1 MKKTIYKPK
10 YESVVRKLKEARLQ
24 SGMKQEAVADALGKY
39 QSYVSKVESG
49 DRRIDVIEL
58 LEFAR
63 LYKKNI
69 QFFLEEAT

>member
-10 YESVVRKLKEARLQ
+10 YESVVKKLKEVRLQ
-24 SGMKQEAVADALGKY
+24 LGMKQETVAEALGKY

-58 LEFAR
+58 LEFAK
-63 LYKKNI
+63 LYKKDI
-69 QFFLEEAT
+69 KFFINEAI